1 MRVTFRTAYGGI
13 DYVNTAADQLAR
25 ARQQVQSG
33 KRLEKASDDPAAMQR
48 AVEGR
53 AEMRGIETYT
63 RTSDSALAKLATIDT
78 VLSGVVDK
86 LQQAT
91 VAAASVRGS
100 IANQQQRDAAALTLE
115 GVRDSLAADLNT
127 SFRGAYVFGGSQAT
141 TVPYVKAGGAWTY
154 QGDTTPVSVEI
165 GAGRSVEIA
174 LDGAS
179 LAQGTDATNVLDTLE
194 ALIVAVRAGD
204 NPGTDTGMAALGR
217 AFSRATST
225 QSRVGVDQQGIV
237 ETQVQLTASRLAVL
251 TRVSKDEDA
260 DLAGAIAEMNRAD
273 VAYRAALGAV
283 GTASRAS
290 LLDYLR

>member
-13 DYVNTAADQLAR
+13 EYVNAAAEQMAR

-53 AEMRGIETYT
+53 AEMRGIETYA
-63 RTSDSALAKLATIDT
+63 RTADSAMAKLTTLDT
-78 VLSGVVDK
+78 VLSGIVDK

-91 VAAASVRGS
+91 VAAMSVRGTT
-100 IANQQQRDAAALTLE
+100 ANQPSRDAAALSLE
-115 GVRDSLAADLNT
+115 GLRDSLVADLNT
-127 SFRGAYVFGGSQAT
+127 SFRGAYVFGGTRAT
-141 TVPYVKAGGAWTY
+141 TVPYARAAGAWTY
-154 QGDTTPVSVEI
+154 QGDNTPARVEI
-165 GAGRSVEIA
+165 GAGRTVAIA
-174 LDGAS
+174 LDGQA
-179 LAQGTDATNVLDTLE
+179 LAQGSDATNVLNELE
-194 ALIVAVRAGD
+194 TLIVAVRAGD
-204 NPGTDTGMAALGR
+204 NAAIGTGLAAMDR
-217 AFSRATST
+217 AFARATRT
-225 QSRVGVDQQGIV
+225 QSQIGVDEQSIFEG
-237 ETQVQLTASRLAVL
+237 QVQLTASRLAVL

-260 DLAGAIAEMNRAD
+260 DFAGAIAEMNRAD

>member
-13 DYVNTAADQLAR
+13 DYVNSAAEQLAH

-33 KRLEKASDDPAAMQR
+33 KRVEKASDDPAAMQR

-53 AEMRGIETYT
+53 AEMATIDTYT
-63 RTSDSALAKLATIDT
+63 RTSDSALAKISTIDT

-86 LQQAT
+86 LQQAQ
-91 VAAASVRGS
+91 VAAVSVRGS
-100 IANQQQRDAAALTLE
+100 IANQQQRESAALTLE
-115 GVRDSLAADLNT
+115 GLRDSLAADLNT
-127 SFRGAYVFGGSQAT
+127 TFRGAYVFGGSDVT
-141 TVPYVKAGGAWTY
+141 TPPYAKIAGVWTY
-154 QGDTTPVSVEI
+154 QGDNTPVRVDI
-165 GAGRSVEIA
+165 GAGRTVGIA
-174 LDGAS
+174 LDGQA
-179 LAQGTDATNVLDTLE
+179 LAQGTDATNVLDELE

-204 NPGTDTGMAALGR
+204 NPGTDLGIDAVKR

-225 QSRVGVDQQGIV
+225 QSKIGVDEQSV
-237 ETQVQLTASRLAVL
+237 FETQVQLTQSRLAVL

-260 DLAGAIAEMNRAD
+260 DLATAIAEMNRAD

-283 GTASRAS
+283 GKASSNS